1 MKKVFLILL
10 VLVFMLSACATKPQ
24 NETTDLNEDQGLKV
38 IVSIP
43 PLQWLVEQI
52 GGDLVQV
59 QSLTVS
65 GDDPH
70 SYEPSP
76 AQMTAVSQADLYLAI
91 NIEFE
96 EVWIPR
102 FQSNNKDLL
111 VEDISEGI
119 ERINMPESLTED
131 EEHDHEEHDEHEHNE
146 HDEHEHHHDGLDP
159 HVWLSP
165 SGMKQLAIKAAEDL
179 KLADPDNAAT
189 YASNLE
195 ACLQKIGS
203 VEEQLNAMLANP
215 ARQQFL
221 IIHPSLGYLAN
232 EYKLIMLP
240 VEVDGQEPTPAQM
253 AALLSASQEYG
264 IHTLFIQQGSNI
276 ATANALADQAGIE
289 TIVEFDPLAYDWEAN
304 LLKIGQ
310 SLQKALN

>member
-1 MKKVFLILL
+1 MKKVFLILF
-10 VLVFMLSACATKPQ
+10 VLIFMLGACSTKPQ
-24 NETTDLNEDQGLKV
+24 NETADINEDQGLKV

-52 GGDLVQV
+52 GGELVQV

-76 AQMTAVSQADLYLAI
+76 AQMTAVSQADLYLSI
-91 NIEFE
+91 QVEFE

-102 FQSNNKDLL
+102 FQSNNKNLL
-111 VEDISEGI
+111 VKDVSEGI

-131 EEHDHEEHDEHEHNE
+131 EEHEDHAHE
-146 HDEHEHHHDGLDP
+146 EHHHDGLDP

-165 SGMKQLAIKAAEDL
+165 SGMKQLAIQAAEAL
-179 KLADPDNAAT
+179 KLADADNAAV

-203 VEEQLNAMLANP
+203 IDEQLSTMLANP

-221 IIHPSLGYLAN
+221 IVHPSLGYLAD

-253 AALLSASQEYG
+253 AALLNASQEYG
-264 IHTLFIQQGSNI
+264 IHTLFVQQGSNI
-276 ATANALADQAGIE
+276 ASANALADQAGIE

-304 LLKIGQ
+304 LLGIGQ
-310 SLQKALN
+310 ALQKALN

>member
-1 MKKVFLILL
+1 MKKVFLIFFALAL
-10 VLVFMLSACATKPQ
+10 ILSACATKSQ
-24 NETTDLNEDQGLKV
+24 NETADLNEDQGLKV

-76 AQMTAVSQADLYLAI
+76 AQMTAVSQADLYLSI
-91 NIEFE
+91 QVEFE

-102 FQSNNKDLL
+102 FQSNNKNLL
-111 VEDISEGI
+111 VKDVSEGI
-119 ERINMPESLTED
+119 ERINVPESLTED
-131 EEHDHEEHDEHEHNE
+131 E
-146 HDEHEHHHDGLDP
+146 EHHHDGLDP

-165 SGMKQLAIKAAEDL
+165 SGMKQLAIQAAEAL
-179 KLADPDNAAT
+179 KLADADNAAV
-189 YASNLE
+189 YASNLK
-195 ACLQKIGS
+195 ACLQKIS
-203 VEEQLNAMLANP
+203 SIEEQLSTMLAQP

-221 IIHPSLGYLAN
+221 IVHPSLGYLAD
-232 EYKLIMLP
+232 EYNLIMLP

-253 AALLSASQEYG
+253 AALLGATQEFG
-264 IHTLFIQQGSNI
+264 IHTLFVQQGSNI
-276 ATANALADQAGIE
+276 ASATALADQAGIE

-304 LLKIGQ
+304 LLGIGQ
-310 SLQKALN
+310 ALQKALN

>member
-1 MKKVFLILL
+1 MKKVFLIFFALAL
-10 VLVFMLSACATKPQ
+10 ILSACATKSQ
-24 NETTDLNEDQGLKV
+24 NETADLNEDQGLKV

-76 AQMTAVSQADLYLAI
+76 AQMTAVSQADLYLSI
-91 NIEFE
+91 QVEFE

-102 FQSNNKDLL
+102 FQSNNKNLL
-111 VEDISEGI
+111 VKDVSEGI

-131 EEHDHEEHDEHEHNE
+131 EEHEDHAHE
-146 HDEHEHHHDGLDP
+146 EHHHDGLDP

-165 SGMKQLAIKAAEDL
+165 SGMKQLAIQAAEAL
-179 KLADPDNAAT
+179 KLADADSAAA

-195 ACLQKIGS
+195 ACLQKIS
-203 VEEQLNAMLANP
+203 NVDEQLNEMLTQP

-221 IIHPSLGYLAN
+221 IVHPSLGYLAD

-264 IHTLFIQQGSNI
+264 IHTLFAQQGSNI
-276 ATANALADQAGIE
+276 ASANALADQAGIE
-289 TIVEFDPLAYDWEAN
+289 TVVEFDPLAYDWEAN
-304 LLKIGQ
+304 LLGIGQ
-310 SLQKALN
+310 ALQKALN

>member
-1 MKKVFLILL
+1 MKKVFLILF
-10 VLVFMLSACATKPQ
+10 VLIFMLGACVTKPQ
-24 NETTDLNEDQGLKV
+24 NETADLNEDQGLKV

-52 GGDLVQV
+52 GGDQVQV

-76 AQMTAVSQADLYLAI
+76 AQMTAVSQADLYLSI
-91 NIEFE
+91 QVEFE

-102 FQSNNKDLL
+102 FLSNNKDL
-111 VEDISEGI
+111 VVRDISEGI

-131 EEHDHEEHDEHEHNE
+131 EEHDEHE

-165 SGMKQLAIKAAEDL
+165 SGMKQLAIQAAEAL
-179 KLADPDNAAT
+179 KLADADNAAT

-195 ACLQKIGS
+195 ACLQKIS
-203 VEEQLNAMLANP
+203 NVDEQLSEMLTQP

-221 IIHPSLGYLAN
+221 IVHPSLGYLAD
-232 EYKLIMLP
+232 EYNLVMLP

-253 AALLSASQEYG
+253 AALLSASQGYG
-264 IHTLFIQQGSNI
+264 IHTLFVQQGSNI
-276 ATANALADQAGIE
+276 ASANALADQAGIE

-304 LLKIGQ
+304 LLGIGQ
-310 SLQKALN
+310 ALQKALN

>member
-1 MKKVFLILL
+1 MKKVFLIFFALAL
-10 VLVFMLSACATKPQ
+10 ILSACATKSQ
-24 NETTDLNEDQGLKV
+24 NETADLNEDQGLKV

-91 NIEFE
+91 HIEFE

-102 FQSNNKDLL
+102 FQSNNKNLL
-111 VEDISEGI
+111 VQDISEGI

-131 EEHDHEEHDEHEHNE
+131 EEHEDRAHE
-146 HDEHEHHHDGLDP
+146 EHHHDGLDP

-165 SGMKQLAIKAAEDL
+165 SGMKQLAIQAAEAL
-179 KLADPDNAAT
+179 KLADADSAAA

-195 ACLQKIGS
+195 ACLQKIS
-203 VEEQLNAMLANP
+203 NVDEQLNEMLTQP

-221 IIHPSLGYLAN
+221 IVHPSLGYLAD

-264 IHTLFIQQGSNI
+264 IHTLFVQQGSNI
-276 ATANALADQAGIE
+276 ASATALADQAGIE
-289 TIVEFDPLAYDWEAN
+289 TVVEFDPLAYDWEAN
-304 LLKIGQ
+304 LLGIGQ
-310 SLQKALN
+310 ALQKALN

>member
-1 MKKVFLILL
+1 MKKVFLILF
-10 VLVFMLSACATKPQ
+10 VLIFMLGACATKPQ
-24 NETTDLNEDQGLKV
+24 NETADLNEDQGLKV

-52 GGDLVQV
+52 GGELVQV

-76 AQMTAVSQADLYLAI
+76 AQMTAVSQADLYLSI
-91 NIEFE
+91 QVEFE

-102 FQSNNKDLL
+102 FQSNNKNLL
-111 VEDISEGI
+111 VQDISEGI

-131 EEHDHEEHDEHEHNE
+131 GEHEDHDHE
-146 HDEHEHHHDGLDP
+146 EHHHDGLDP

-165 SGMKQLAIKAAEDL
+165 SGMKQLAIQAAEAL
-179 KLADPDNAAT
+179 KLADADNAAT

-195 ACLQKIGS
+195 ACLQKIS
-203 VEEQLNAMLANP
+203 NVDEQLSEMLTQP

-221 IIHPSLGYLAN
+221 IVHPSLGYLAD
-232 EYKLIMLP
+232 EYNLIMLP

-264 IHTLFIQQGSNI
+264 IHTLFVQQGSNI
-276 ATANALADQAGIE
+276 ASANALADQAGIE
-289 TIVEFDPLAYDWEAN
+289 TILEFHPLAYDWEAN
-304 LLKIGQ
+304 LLGIGQ